1 MGSVAK
7 GLLLSMILAL
17 IPISAYGTNHAGPRT
32 PSCGNYKVSTNE
44 IIAGVKFPKGSYQI
58 NAFGISCT
66 KVMGNKGLFAKFLKL
81 KDKDPL
87 PKPWQYLADAVGAPK
102 FSSGPGV
109 GFRVQLITPT
119 STSTP
124 TPTPEVP
131 YVGATEI
138 ERNLYLKMDAIVKE
152 WASYLSAL
160 NNNKFKVISENPSHP
175 RNEEN
180 RLSAEV
186 SLEIL
191 GKILPKMVSPTY
203 YMYET
208 AEWADKQMASTCPR
222 LVGQNPTGTRA
233 GAQVGCGKL
242 VIVNLN
248 GWNNNIA
255 GIDGSWLES
264 AHELFHIAQFVA
276 AIVGNDPNNSLSY
289 PYHPAWYREGS
300 ATTFGGLV
308 RSLMSQGKY
317 NYGDLNRFE
326 KSPVSYSDCD
336 KAWAYWQ
343 QNNNATGFS
352 DLGQCEYGLGRRMT
366 DYLVAW
372 HGGVAAILKNY
383 EYVAQGKTFEEAFK
397 LAHGVT
403 LREFFQEV
411 KPFLVTQGFAIP

>member
-1 MGSVAK
+1 MRSKGSVAT
-7 GLLLSMILAL
+7 GLLISMIFAL
-17 IPISAYGTNHAGPRT
+17 IPLSAFGTNHAGPKT

-44 IIAGVKFPKGSYQI
+44 IIVGIKFPKGRYQI
-58 NAFGISCT
+58 NTFGISCT
-66 KVMGNKGLFAKFLKL
+66 KVMGSKGLFAKFLKL

-87 PKPWQYLADAVGAPK
+87 PKPWRYLANAVGAPK

-119 STSTP
+119 PTSK
-124 TPTPEVP
+124 VP
-131 YVGATEI
+131 YSGVSEI
-138 ERNLYLKMDAIVKE
+138 ERNLYLKMDAIIKE
-152 WASYLSAL
+152 WAPYLSAL
-160 NNNKFKVISENPSHP
+160 ENNKVKLVSENPSHP

-186 SLEIL
+186 SFEII
-191 GKILPKMVSPTY
+191 GKMLSGMVSPMY

-233 GAQVGCGKL
+233 GANAGCGKV
-242 VIVNLN
+242 VISNLN
-248 GWNNNIA
+248 GWSNNIA
-255 GIDGSWLES
+255 GIDGSWFES
-264 AHELFHIAQFVA
+264 AHETFHNAQFVA
-276 AIVGNDPNNSLSY
+276 AIVGNDFNNSLSY
-289 PYHPAWYREGS
+289 PYHPSWYREGS
-300 ATTFGGLV
+300 ASTFGGLV
-308 RSLMSQGKY
+308 RSLLSKGKF
-317 NYGDLNRFE
+317 NYGDLNRIE
-326 KSPVSYSDCD
+326 KSPVSFSECN
-336 KAWAYWQ
+336 KAWTHWQ
-343 QNNNATGFS
+343 QTNNATGFS
-352 DLGQCEYGLGRRMT
+352 ELGQCEYGLGRRMT

-397 LAHGVT
+397 LAHGIT